1 MRAKVYLQLYRRGQ
15 DAERALRRL
24 ATVLFTEK
32 RPENDSTDLF
42 GRISIDLMRC
52 KGMLEAGERRE
63 AAVCMSRLPTIFAP
77 RLNLVRFVSRT
88 SSQAKKNDVHQSF
101 FHKKHDFPR

>member
-1 MRAKVYLQLYRRGQ
+1 MAPRRAAVGH

-52 KGMLEAGERRE
+52 KGMVEAEE
-63 AAVCMSRLPTIFAP
+63 EEPPSICCSHQHHDEHAAPP
-77 RLNLVRFVSRT
+77 
-88 SSQAKKNDVHQSF
+88 
-101 FHKKHDFPR
+101 

>member
-1 MRAKVYLQLYRRGQ
+1 MNEAVVECKAGIIPVGSWSGVGRRPSQEKVYLGLYRRGQ

-52 KGMLEAGERRE
+52 KGMVEAEE
-63 AAVCMSRLPTIFAP
+63 PAP
-77 RLNLVRFVSRT
+77 SIRFPQV
-88 SSQAKKNDVHQSF
+88 
-101 FHKKHDFPR
+101 

>member
-1 MRAKVYLQLYRRGQ
+1 MKVYLQLYRRGQ

-42 GRISIDLMRC
+42 GRISIELMRC
-52 KGMLEAGERRE
+52 KGMLEAEPSLHTHHNY
-63 AAVCMSRLPTIFAP
+63 A
-77 RLNLVRFVSRT
+77 RLN
-88 SSQAKKNDVHQSF
+88 SSSDITLF
-101 FHKKHDFPR
+101 